1 MSPSKP
7 PALARRCSI
16 PLQSVLSTLAS
27 SSRIICD
34 DVKSGR
40 RHNGL
45 VLDNKKHISSP
56 QWAEIELINEKV
68 KLLQGGTREEGT
80 LGLNCFPI
88 PHFLTT
94 LTLIPAPR
102 KPPWNLEIIP
112 ICIEKLPK
120 K

>member
-40 RHNGL
+40 GHNGL

-68 KLLQGGTREEGT
+68 KLLQGGRGGGDTGAKLLSNT
-80 LGLNCFPI
+80 TFPDHTNTH
-88 PHFLTT
+88 PCSE
-94 LTLIPAPR
+94 
-102 KPPWNLEIIP
+102 KPTMES
-112 ICIEKLPK
+112 
-120 K
+120 